1 MNPTT
6 TLTNNNPPAAPGCGL
21 NPNPI
26 CREESETP
34 HAGTSTDQPHV
45 EADYLTRG
53 VALDMPVAVEL
64 PARTH
69 AT

>member
-1 MNPTT
+1 MNRSDR
-6 TLTNNNPPAAPGCGL
+6 G
-21 NPNPI
+21 
-26 CREESETP
+26 
-34 HAGTSTDQPHV
+34 AGTSTDQPHV